1 MSAREPAILGL
12 DLGTSEVKAGL
23 VTPDGRLLALARA
36 AYPMAVGP
44 EHGWAEQDPADWWS
58 AVVRAV
64 REVGES
70 VRAEVVAIGVDGH
83 GPTLVPVDA
92 RGGCDAAG
100 DHLARHA
107 LDRARPRS
115 WPRPPA

>member
-44 EHGWAEQDPADWWS
+44 GPGWAEQDPADWWS
-58 AVVRAV
+58 ATVRAV
-64 REVGES
+64 REAGSQSVLHARNQNGE
-70 VRAEVVAIGVDGH
+70 AAHVA
-83 GPTLVPVDA
+83 PV
-92 RGGCDAAG
+92 
-100 DHLARHA
+100 
-107 LDRARPRS
+107 
-115 WPRPPA
+115 